1 MASDAERPNRLRTD
15 ANLVLI
21 HATVVD
27 RRDHFLMNIR
37 PENFRVFDRST
48 ERRVSSFSLEE
59 APASIV
65 VVLDTSGSMAGSL
78 SLARQA
84 LKVFLDS
91 ADPRDE
97 VSIITVG
104 TQPKV
109 IQDFSTDYGTVLDEL
124 MQARTSGYTALLDS
138 IVLAVNHMRAAH
150 YSRRA
155 ILVISDGAENSS
167 RYTERELVD
176 RLRESDATVYSIGV
190 GLPPA
195 PPRVS
200 DVPQDSESRGDLLLM
215 TIAEETGGRYF
226 EAESP
231 KDLVAIMRNV
241 DFRYAYV
248 LGYVPDASQM
258 DGKYHRVRLKLIGLE
273 RKIGARAFARPG
285 YYAPAH

>member
-1 MASDAERPNRLRTD
+1 MASDVAQPSRLRID
-15 ANLVLI
+15 ANVVLI
-21 HATVVD
+21 QATVVD
-27 RRDHFLMNIR
+27 RSDHFLMNIR

-48 ERRVSSFSLEE
+48 ERRISSCALEE
-59 APASIV
+59 APASIA

-84 LKVFLDS
+84 LKAFLDS

-97 VSIITVG
+97 VLIIAVG

-109 IQDFSTDYGTVLDEL
+109 IQKFSTDYGTVLDEL
-124 MQARTSGYTALLDS
+124 LQARPSGYTALLDS
-138 IVLAVNHMRAAH
+138 VVLAVNQMHAAR

-167 RYTERELVD
+167 RYTERELID

-190 GLPPA
+190 GLPLS

-200 DVPQDSESRGDLLLM
+200 DVPQESEPRGDLLLTM
-215 TIAEETGGRYF
+215 IAEETGGRYF
-226 EAESP
+226 EADSP
-231 KDLVAIMRNV
+231 KDLVAIMRNI

-248 LGYVPDASQM
+248 LGYVPTASEM
-258 DGKYHRVRLKLIGLE
+258 DGKYHRIKLRLVGIE

-285 YYAPAH
+285 YYAPAR